1 MKKFFALIMFVAVLV
16 FNFTC
21 AAYAPDGRLFITM
34 LDVSQGDA
42 FLIET
47 PEQNILIDTGD
58 VKTRKQLV
66 ELLHACGIERLE
78 KIILTHAHADHIG
91 GVRAVL
97 NNFPVDE
104 IADNGFKSNSPLY
117 RDYRTADVKF
127 SALQDGD
134 ILDLGGGVK
143 FIVLAPNKLFRFD
156 NVNNQSVVGKLIFG
170 DFSMLFTADAEKQ
183 LVDLLC
189 DRDIKATV
197 LKAPHHGSKSSSS
210 ADFIANVKP
219 EFVFIS
225 AGKSNKF
232 NHPHKQS
239 LRTYRENFILP
250 ENIFCTAFNGSV
262 RLETDGTN
270 KLIMPERATD
280 WLEDYSGEIISV
292 VRLD

>member
-1 MKKFFALIMFVAVLV
+1 MKKFFAVIMFVAVLV

-183 LVDLLC
+183 LEDLLC